1 MTKLYIQ
8 AITEMGCVFYTEISL
23 PKDYTMNQVV
33 EEVRIRDCVA
43 FRIVD
48 TMKRFVYI

>member
-8 AITEMGCVFYTEISL
+8 AITSFGSCVYTEITL

-33 EEVRIRDCVA
+33 TEVKRLGYTS

-48 TMKRFVYI
+48 TMKKFVSL